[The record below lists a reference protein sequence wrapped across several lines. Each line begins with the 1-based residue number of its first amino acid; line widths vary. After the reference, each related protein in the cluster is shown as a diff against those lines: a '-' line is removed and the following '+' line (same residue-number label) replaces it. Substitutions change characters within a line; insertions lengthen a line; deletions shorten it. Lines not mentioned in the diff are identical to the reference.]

1 MRVCFPLYWVKTIF
15 MQIRKTIQRRIRGGS
30 DGVDFV
36 GDVNAAIS
44 ANVGERSSSNRVS
57 TRSKVTA
64 KSVATDEEGRRDG
77 SDQQGPT

>member
-1 MRVCFPLYWVKTIF
+1 MRVCLPFYRVKTIF
-15 MQIRKTIQRRIRGGS
+15 VQIRKIIQRRIRAGS

-64 KSVATDEEGRRDG
+64 RSVATDEEGHRDG
-77 SDQQGPT
+77 SNEQG